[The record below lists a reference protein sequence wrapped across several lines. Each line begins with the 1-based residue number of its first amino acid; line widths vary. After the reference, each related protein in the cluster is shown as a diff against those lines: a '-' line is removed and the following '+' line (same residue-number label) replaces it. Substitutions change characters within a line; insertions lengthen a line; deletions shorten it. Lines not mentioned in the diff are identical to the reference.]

1 MEIRN
6 IKDIKSYI
14 TKDNSKIKEIFHPN
28 NSPLK
33 SMSLAEAVV
42 LPGKTTNY
50 HYHKQSDEI
59 YFILQG
65 TGILEIEGEKRKVRE
80 NDFILIRAG
89 SRHRIKNIGETQLK
103 ILCFESPPYSHED
116 TVLVDSTQ

>member
-28 NSPLK
+28 NSSLK

-42 LPGKTTNY
+42 LPRKTTKY
-50 HYHKQSDEI
+50 HYHKKSDEI

-65 TGILEIEGEKRKVRE
+65 TGILEIEEERKKVRE
-80 NDFILIRAG
+80 NDCILIRAG
-89 SRHRIKNIGETQLK
+89 SRHRINNIGKIELK
-103 ILCFESPPYSHED
+103 ILCFLSPPYSHED
-116 TVLVDSTQ
+116 TVLV